1 MNGAH
6 TCGCRRPMA
15 FREVLAGR
23 EPPFVT
29 RGKGAYFFGVSV
41 GRYWVWVHTPT
52 NRAAPT
58 AINATAHDPTGA
70 MAVSH
75 PPTTMLGGASP

>member
-6 TCGCRRPMA
+6 TGPWRRPMA
-15 FREVLAGR
+15 PREVPTSR
-23 EPPFVT
+23 EPPSVT

-41 GRYWVWVHTPT
+41 DRYWVWVHTPT

-70 MAVSH
+70 MDVSH